1 VKEQEIIDVLRREN
15 EDFKKIEAEHRSLDE
30 KIAEMDKNRYLS
42 TDEEIKRKKLQK
54 QKLAMKDQIAEYVRN
69 YKKALTN

>member
-1 VKEQEIIDVLRREN
+1 MKEQEIIDALRREN

-42 TDEEIKRKKLQK
+42 TDEEIERKKLQK
-54 QKLAMKDQIAEYVRN
+54 QKLVMKDQIAEYVRN